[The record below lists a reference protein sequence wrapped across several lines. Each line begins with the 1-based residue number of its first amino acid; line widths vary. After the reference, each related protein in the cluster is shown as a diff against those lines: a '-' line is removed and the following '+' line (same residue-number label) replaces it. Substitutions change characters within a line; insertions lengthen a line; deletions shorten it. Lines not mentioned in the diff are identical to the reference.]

1 MDCTILGTMIRTI
14 VLNRDIKI
22 VLEQLD
28 YIINYIVCLNCD
40 MSVRNGGV
48 LFFVWFLSVCN
59 QERGRTLGTW
69 KHNLMDPRPTLAATI
84 TGPRHLRQPTK
95 VALNLPRRLNKT
107 GLWSLTSQLLASI
120 QRARQLP
127 RRKWSRCDNGSL
139 SQVPSSLQLSSSL
152 SPISSRLV
160 SHLSLLFFF
169 FHLSIQS
176 LTLSLF
182 FYFNL
187 SRKASICSHG

>member
-48 LFFVWFLSVCN
+48 LFFVCVSTCQVSVHVPGCK
-59 QERGRTLGTW
+59 QTET
-69 KHNLMDPRPTLAATI
+69 NLMDPRPTLAATI

-152 SPISSRLV
+152 FPISSRLV
-160 SHLSLLFFF
+160 SSLIYLYFSSFSIFLS
-169 FHLSIQS
+169 
-176 LTLSLF
+176 
-182 FYFNL
+182 N
-187 SRKASICSHG
+187 R